1 MRFPALKILLLFAF
15 PAGAGTLSIDVAKAK
30 SDCTCSSIGVA
41 AQIVEQPATY
51 FASTNEYFPTAST
64 FKLPIAVVFLGL
76 VDAGKFR
83 IDQKI
88 SVTPADL
95 QPGVSPIADAH
106 PRGADLPASYV
117 LNQMIT
123 ASDNTA
129 ANTFIRICGGPAR
142 VTALLRARVVD
153 GIDVATDEHS
163 MNTRDDF
170 LRNRTTPGAMVK
182 LLVRL
187 YSGGLLSPASTSFL
201 EHALEQT
208 KTFPG
213 RIKGLLPPGTVV
225 AHKTGTGGIHGQVA
239 WAVNDVGVI
248 TLPDHRHL
256 ALAIFVQDS
265 RANEAAADRLIAQL
279 ARAAFDR
286 AASAH

>member
-1 MRFPALKILLLFAF
+1 MRFPALKILLLLAL
-15 PAGAGTLSIDVAKAK
+15 PAWGGTLSIDTTKAK
-30 SDCTCSSIGVA
+30 SGCACSSIGFA
-41 AQIVEQPATY
+41 TQIVEQPNTY
-51 FASTNEYFPTAST
+51 FASSNDYLPTAST
-64 FKLPIAVVFLGL
+64 FKLPIAVAFLGL

-117 LNQMIT
+117 LKEMIT
-123 ASDNTA
+123 DSDNTA
-129 ANTFIRICGGPAR
+129 ANSFIRICGGPAR
-142 VTALLRARVVD
+142 VTALLRARGVE
-153 GIDVATDEHS
+153 GIDVATDEHAMS
-163 MNTRDDF
+163 NRADF

-201 EHALEQT
+201 ERSLEET

-213 RIKGLLPPGTVV
+213 RIKGMLPPGTVV

-256 ALAIFVQDS
+256 AVAVFVQD
-265 RANEAAADRLIAQL
+265 AHLNEAAADRVIAQL
-279 ARAAFDR
+279 AKEAFDR
-286 AASAH
+286 AVSIH